1 MMEGV
6 KSVVDGIRFHFL
18 SKLLN
23 PSSAVSVCAENLLA
37 AVKVGVE
44 RSSFI
49 SDSITDSD
57 TEMATFL
64 NMATRDTEQDTL
76 AEQVWQQCR
85 WRCGLKK
92 KNHNIHKMGTRKIY

>member
-6 KSVVDGIRFHFL
+6 KIVVDGIRFHFL

-23 PSSAVSVCAENLLA
+23 PSSAVENLLA

-64 NMATRDTEQDTL
+64 NMATRDTEHDTL

-85 WRCGLKK
+85 WRCGL
-92 KNHNIHKMGTRKIY
+92 

>member
-1 MMEGV
+1 M
-6 KSVVDGIRFHFL
+6 DGIRFHFL

-23 PSSAVSVCAENLLA
+23 PSSAVGAENLLA

-64 NMATRDTEQDTL
+64 NMATRDTQQDTL
-76 AEQVWQQCR
+76 AEQVCQKCR
-85 WRCGLKK
+85 WRFDENNFFIIFIK
-92 KNHNIHKMGTRKIY
+92 

>member
-1 MMEGV
+1 M
-6 KSVVDGIRFHFL
+6 DGIRFHFL

-23 PSSAVSVCAENLLA
+23 PSSAFGADNLLA

-64 NMATRDTEQDTL
+64 NMATRDTQQDTL
-76 AEQVWQQCR
+76 AEKVHQKCR
-85 WRCGLKK
+85 WRSYE
-92 KNHNIHKMGTRKIY
+92 NIFFRNIYKIRT

>member
-1 MMEGV
+1 MEGV
-6 KSVVDGIRFHFL
+6 RSVVDGIRFHFL

-23 PSSAVSVCAENLLA
+23 PSSDVCADNLLA

-64 NMATRDTEQDTL
+64 NMATRDTEHDTL
-76 AEQVWQQCR
+76 AEQVCTSF
-85 WRCGLKK
+85 CG
-92 KNHNIHKMGTRKIY
+92 